1 MDTLIEPLSASEP
14 AVVGRFRIL
23 GVLGAGGMGRVL
35 LGVGPDGR
43 FVAVKQIHAH
53 LVGDP
58 EFRARFEREI
68 RVSMR
73 VSGAFTAAL
82 IDFELTG
89 PTPWLASV
97 FIPGVPLDSAI
108 RSAGPL
114 PVSSLRTLASGLASA
129 LHSIH
134 GTGLIHRDLKPA
146 NVIIAADGP
155 RVIDFGIAH
164 TAEAGGIRTE
174 AGAVVGSPAY
184 MSPEQANG
192 EQLTAA
198 SDIFA
203 FGGLLYMAATGA
215 SPFAATSAPL
225 TLFNV
230 VHTEPNLDRLP
241 PELRGLIAA
250 CLSKDP
256 RRRPTPSQIL
266 DHLGVLPV
274 QASPWTAAI
283 DTEIRSRTAQLA
295 AYTADPD
302 ATRIIPSARP
312 EIVDRKPPKR
322 RRAGW
327 VAAASVC
334 VIALAAAATLVLT
347 RGSETPAAPPD
358 VEPVAFPTLEQVR
371 GTDTCAW
378 LRQSLGDNLPAEV
391 VGGTNMN
398 IGAWNWQPTST
409 WGCSGVSV
417 IGSVIIEIGAA
428 MDGFT
433 ATERKIAGRPLLHR
447 GAGCAV
453 GLDNGDQ
460 AARWGFTVESSAT
473 DDCVLSEY
481 ILERLANSMVSLPR
495 DPADGRTLSAL
506 DPCALVGQPNSKIL
520 TAAGPAKLVGAHG
533 CEWDGDGHLRVTLS
547 QPRRTD
553 FGFQHQAIDLGD
565 GVTALS
571 PSAVDS
577 IGARN
582 ACSRQY
588 LFRTIADSHVEIISV
603 EVSDPY
609 RISEQICPTAEAA
622 VKGIV
627 GRLPAL

>member
-1 MDTLIEPLSASEP
+1 MIEPLAANEP

-58 EFRARFEREI
+58 EFRSRFEREI

-108 RSAGPL
+108 GSHGPL
-114 PVSSLRTLASGLASA
+114 PVPALRTLASGLASA

-146 NVIIAADGP
+146 NVILAADGP
-155 RVIDFGIAH
+155 RVIDFGIAYS
-164 TAEAGGIRTE
+164 AESGGMRTE
-174 AGAVVGSPAY
+174 TGAVVGSPAY

-198 SDIFA
+198 SDIFS
-203 FGGLLYMAATGA
+203 FGGLLFMAATGA

-230 VHTEPNLDRLP
+230 VHTEPALDRVP

-274 QASPWTAAI
+274 QATPWPAAI
-283 DTEIRSRTAQLA
+283 GTEIMARTSSLA
-295 AYTADPD
+295 AFTADPG
-302 ATRIIPSARP
+302 ATQIISSAQP
-312 EIVDRKPPKR
+312 VSQAPTPPKR
-322 RRAGW
+322 RRALW
-327 VAAASVC
+327 IAAASAC
-334 VIALAAAATLVLT
+334 VIALTAAVAIVLL
-347 RGSETPAAPPD
+347 RAPETPTAAPD
-358 VEPVAFPTLEQVR
+358 VEPVAFPALAQVR

-378 LRQSLGDNLPAEV
+378 LRQALGDSVPAEV
-391 VGGTNMN
+391 TGGTAMDTA
-398 IGAWNWQPTST
+398 AWNWQPTST

-417 IGSVIIEIGAA
+417 VGTMAVEIGSG

-433 ATERKIAGRPLLHR
+433 ATDRKIAGRPLLER
-447 GAGCAV
+447 GTGCAV
-453 GLDNGDQ
+453 GLDNGEQ
-460 AARWGFTVESSAT
+460 AARWGLTVESSESG
-473 DDCVLSEY
+473 DCVLSEY
-481 ILERLANSMVSLPR
+481 VLERLASSMGALPR

-506 DPCALVGQPNSKIL
+506 DPCALVGQPDSQTL
-520 TAAGPAKLVGAHG
+520 TAAGPAKLLGAHG
-533 CEWDGDGHLRVTLS
+533 CEWNGDGHLRVTLS
-547 QPRRTD
+547 QPRRID
-553 FGFQHQAIDLGD
+553 FGFSHKPVDLGD
-565 GVTALS
+565 GVTVLTES
-571 PSAVDS
+571 SFDFS
-577 IGARN
+577 GSRN
-582 ACSRQY
+582 ACTRMY
-588 LFRTIADSHVEIISV
+588 LFRSIGDSFVEIVTV
-603 EVSDPY
+603 EVTDPY
-609 RISEQICPTAEAA
+609 RQSEQICPTAEAA
-622 VKGIV
+622 LKPIV
-627 GRLPAL
+627 GRLPAP